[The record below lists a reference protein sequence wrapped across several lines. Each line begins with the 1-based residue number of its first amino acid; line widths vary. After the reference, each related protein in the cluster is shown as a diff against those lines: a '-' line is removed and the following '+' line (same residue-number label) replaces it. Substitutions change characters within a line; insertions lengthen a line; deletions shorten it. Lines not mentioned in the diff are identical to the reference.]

1 MNFVLALAGQLIV
14 YLLLMLYDEYAG
26 QLMAI
31 IVGAIFFSVWVLSLL
46 VELIQPSRV
55 KSAYYRYMVSG
66 WLAPALALIGF
77 ILLRGEI
84 GWLQ

>member
-1 MNFVLALAGQLIV
+1 MNYVVFLLLQLFL
-14 YLLLMLYDEYAG
+14 YLILMLYNEYAG
-26 QLMAI
+26 QLLAI
-31 IVGAIFFSVWVLSLL
+31 IVGAIVLAIFVISLI

-55 KSAYYRYMVSG
+55 KRAYYGYMVSG
-66 WLAPALALIGF
+66 WLAPAIALAGF